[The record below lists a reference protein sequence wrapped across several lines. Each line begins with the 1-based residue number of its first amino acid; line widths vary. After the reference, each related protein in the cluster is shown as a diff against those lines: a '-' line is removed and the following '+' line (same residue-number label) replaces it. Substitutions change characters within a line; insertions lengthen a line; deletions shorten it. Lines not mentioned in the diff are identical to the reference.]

1 VCNFLDLPGDC
12 NRQLNQT
19 GGSYRDGRKH
29 EIGICYELKIGC
41 FNGGCVAQSAFGG
54 LVNFYTNRRWE
65 KMKLGIIGAV
75 ALVLG
80 IWALVYCWWFV
91 VEIIEGLVAL
101 GLVVGGALAM
111 AIAIRRMY
119 RVKTPEE

>member
-1 VCNFLDLPGDC
+1 
-12 NRQLNQT
+12 
-19 GGSYRDGRKH
+19 
-29 EIGICYELKIGC
+29 
-41 FNGGCVAQSAFGG
+41 
-54 LVNFYTNRRWE
+54 
-65 KMKLGIIGAV
+65 MKLGIIGAV

-119 RVKTPEE
+119 RVKTPGE